1 MKTKILNL
9 MSSLLL
15 LTVMASCGK
24 NQVSGGSQV
33 NPPNINTYSASGE
46 PAWNELKAWVD
57 GPNDNTQVG
66 IHGIFLKRSLSGVV
80 LIPNMCLKN
89 SIVVGCV
96 DPTGCFKSTNQG
108 VMKGTVKMTTGLFG
122 AKQYSD
128 CDITTSFNLYT
139 KSSNQELKDALNGK
153 SGQFLIKSMTQKNGS
168 IFKVFF
174 GSFDGS
180 TSPTSFAV
188 INTSLP
194 SIVNPTEVGSVSG
207 NDLTK
212 LIDYRIVQ

>member
-33 NPPNINTYSASGE
+33 NPPNINTYSATGE
-46 PAWNELKAWVD
+46 SAWNELKAWVE
-57 GPNDNTQVG
+57 GPSDNLQVG
-66 IHGIFLKRSLSGVV
+66 IHGIYLKRSLSGVV
-80 LIPNMCLKN
+80 LMPNMCLKN
-89 SIVVGCV
+89 TIVLGCV

-108 VMKGTVKMTTGLFG
+108 VMKGTVKMTTGLLG

-128 CDITTSFNLYT
+128 CDITTSFNLYS
-139 KSSNQELKDALNGK
+139 KSANQDLKDALNGK
-153 SGQFLIKSMTQKNGS
+153 AGQFLIKSMTQKNGS
-168 IFKVFF
+168 IYTVYF

-180 TSPTSFAV
+180 TSATSYAV

-194 SIVNPTEVGSVSG
+194 SLVNPTEVGSVTGS
-207 NDLTK
+207 DKTK